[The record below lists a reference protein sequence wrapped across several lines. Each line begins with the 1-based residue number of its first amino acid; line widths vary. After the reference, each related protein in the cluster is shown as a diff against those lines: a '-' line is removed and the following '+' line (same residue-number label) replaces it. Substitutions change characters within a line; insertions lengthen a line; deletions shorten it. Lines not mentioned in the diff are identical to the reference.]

1 MQAPAVLSRSRL
13 SPRWVLA
20 AGLGLATLAAAG
32 AARADNVQWSLG
44 ISAPGVSLAVS
55 EGGHRHAPRVVVAP
69 PVYVQPAPVYV
80 QPAPVYTR
88 PAPVYVRPA
97 PVFVQPPVVVHQ
109 PPVWVAQGYGHGH
122 YRDRNHDG
130 IPDRWQYRDRN
141 HDGVPDRFQYR
152 DRNRDGIPDHRQDWN
167 RDGRPDWQMHR

>member
-55 EGGHRHAPRVVVAP
+55 EGGHRHAPRVVVAGVREEEAKARLAALAYICLYRSVRPSEVRDAEEVPAP
-69 PVYVQPAPVYV
+69 PVKSEGANQ
-80 QPAPVYTR
+80 
-88 PAPVYVRPA
+88 
-97 PVFVQPPVVVHQ
+97 
-109 PPVWVAQGYGHGH
+109 
-122 YRDRNHDG
+122 
-130 IPDRWQYRDRN
+130 
-141 HDGVPDRFQYR
+141 
-152 DRNRDGIPDHRQDWN
+152 
-167 RDGRPDWQMHR
+167 